1 LDELSVSDA
10 RARFPQILFDGVQH
24 VWWEPAGGFLQAREA
39 CEFVRQACVRAG
51 VEYRT
56 AHVRPGPIRGGRMA
70 HALLADGSRLEA
82 ESFVFACGPWLGTLF
97 PDVLGPRIRA
107 TKQDVL
113 YFGTEAGDHHFDAGA
128 MPVWVNFGAR
138 LMYGIPGYERRGFK
152 IADDTLGDTVDP
164 TSLERLVSPASVAN
178 ARRFMRRRFPRLA
191 GAPLVHAEVC
201 QYERSRD
208 GHFLIDWHPGAVNV
222 LLLGGGSGHGFKM
235 GPAIGDI
242 AARVV
247 SEGGRAAPLFQYER
261 LRD

>member
-1 LDELSVSDA
+1 V
-10 RARFPQILFDGVQH
+10 
-24 VWWEPAGGFLQAREA
+24 
-39 CEFVRQACVRAG
+39 
-51 VEYRT
+51 
-56 AHVRPGPIRGGRMA
+56 
-70 HALLADGSRLEA
+70 
-82 ESFVFACGPWLGTLF
+82 
-97 PDVLGPRIRA
+97 
-107 TKQDVL
+107 
-113 YFGTEAGDHHFDAGA
+113 
-128 MPVWVNFGAR
+128 
-138 LMYGIPGYERRGFK
+138 
-152 IADDTLGDTVDP
+152 
-164 TSLERLVSPASVAN
+164 
-178 ARRFMRRRFPRLA
+178 A